1 MTNSKSDI
9 EELKGLQHEATER
22 RTERNRPPSTAK
34 GAEDQQSE
42 MMEDRDV
49 TTKTTAQDSAAA
61 KSPATESKK
70 TIQDLAGQIENL
82 VKEMEEAASERPLLA
97 LLAAFS
103 LGVITGQLFSRR

>member
-9 EELKGLQHEATER
+9 EELKGLQREVTER
-22 RTERNRPPSTAK
+22 RAERNRPPSTVK
-34 GAEDQQSE
+34 RAEDQQSE

-49 TTKTTAQDSAAA
+49 TTKPVAQESVVIE
-61 KSPATESKK
+61 SPAPESKR
-70 TIQDLAGQIENL
+70 TIQNLAGQIENL